1 LRNRI
6 ALAAVAT
13 VALAVPA
20 TAGAATKTVDM
31 GLPLSSQTQFN
42 RKLNV
47 DVNDFFPHGVTI
59 HVGDSIKFV
68 PTGFHTVD
76 LPPKGGKALPFAA
89 PTGDTISGV
98 NDAAGSP
105 FWFNGQ
111 TQLNGNPQV
120 FGPGALGK
128 RLTYDGSKRV
138 ESGPAQSNNPPPMV
152 VKFTKVGSY
161 KYFCDIHQGMN
172 GVVHVVA
179 KTAAIPSAKADA
191 GAVKAQLSRDLK
203 IGKKLASTKAPS
215 GTVLVGPAGAHGVEY
230 FGFAP
235 ASQSVPVG
243 TTLKFAM
250 PAASLDL
257 HTATT
262 GPGDPNDPKQASTY
276 LGQLEAAFNGPA
288 PEPRVILPSDPVG
301 TPASLTPSLHG
312 NGFWNSGILANH
324 ISPLAS
330 SNSVTFNA
338 PGTYTFYCM
347 IHTFMKGTVTVTG

>member
-1 LRNRI
+1 LRYRI
-6 ALAAVAT
+6 ALAAAAAM
-13 VALAVPA
+13 ALAVPA

-31 GLPLSSQTQFN
+31 GLPLSSQKQFGQ
-42 RKLNV
+42 KLGV
-47 DVNDFFPHGVTI
+47 DVNDFFPHGITI
-59 HVGDSIKFV
+59 HVGDSIKFQ

-76 LPPKGGKALPFAA
+76 LPPKGGKALLFVAS
-89 PTGDTISGV
+89 TGETIAGV
-98 NDAAGSP
+98 NDVGGNP

-120 FGPGALGK
+120 FGPGGLGK
-128 RLTYDGSKRV
+128 RLTYNGSKRV
-138 ESGPAQSNNPPPMV
+138 LSGSAQSNTPPPMI

-161 KYFCDIHQGMN
+161 TYFCDIHQGMK

-191 GAVKAQLSRDLK
+191 GTVKAQLARDLK
-203 IGKKLASTKAPS
+203 IAKTLRNTKAPS
-215 GTVLVGPAGAHGVEY
+215 GTVLIGPSGAHGVEY

-235 ASQSVPVG
+235 ASQTVPVG

-262 GPGDPNDPKQASTY
+262 GPGNPDDPKQASTY
-276 LGQLEAAFNGPA
+276 LGQLEAAFNGTA
-288 PEPRVILPSDPVG
+288 PEPRAILPSDPLG

-312 NGFWNSGILANH
+312 NGFWNTGILANH
-324 ISPLAS
+324 ASPLGS
-330 SNSVTFNA
+330 SDSVTFNA
-338 PGTYTFYCM
+338 PGTYTFYCL
-347 IHTFMKGTVTVTG
+347 IHTFMKATVTVTG